1 MHLGNARTALLAWL
15 DARSR
20 NGVMLLRI
28 EDLDRH
34 RCRPEYTEL
43 LRQDLRWLGLDW
55 DAEMSPQSDRDDAYR
70 QAVDRLAQQ
79 GVVYECFC
87 SRRELDAQSA
97 PHGPDGERRYPGT
110 CAHLTPEERAERAG
124 ARAPALRVR
133 MPAATVEVTD
143 RVQGPIRQQL
153 DRDVGDVLV
162 RRSDGLFAYQ
172 LAVVVDDAADGVT
185 DVVRGAD
192 LAWSTPRQMVL
203 GRLLDLPEPSYA
215 HVPLML
221 GSDGQRLAKRNGA
234 RSIAELRDAGQSS
247 GSGRG
252 RVGALG
258 RADHRR
264 TAGACHRPNRRIL
277 ASDVTGNVGW
287 RRRRAKAKRCLRLS
301 LSSNTSRS

>member
-43 LRQDLRWLGLDW
+43 LRQDLQWLGLDW
-55 DAEMSPQSDRDDAYR
+55 DAEVSPQSDRDDAYR
-70 QAVDRLAQQ
+70 QAVDLLAQQ

-110 CAHLTPEERAERAG
+110 CAHLTLEQRAERAG
-124 ARAPALRVR
+124 ARPPALRVR
-133 MPAATVEVTD
+133 MPAAMVEVTD

-172 LAVVVDDAADGVT
+172 LAVVVDDAADRVT

-192 LAWSTPRQMVL
+192 LAWSTPRQMML
-203 GRLLDLPEPSYA
+203 SRLLDLPQPSYA

-234 RSIAELRDAGQSS
+234 RSIAELRDAGQSPAQV
-247 GSGRG
+247 
-252 RVGALG
+252 VGGLA
-258 RADHRR
+258 HS
-264 TAGACHRPNRRIL
+264 AGLITDTQPVL
-277 ASDVTGNVGW
+277 ATDLIDGFQLVM
-287 RRRRAKAKRCLRLS
+287 
-301 LSSNTSRS
+301 

>member
-43 LRQDLRWLGLDW
+43 LRQDLQWLGLDW
-55 DAEMSPQSDRDDAYR
+55 DAEVSPQSDRDDAYR
-70 QAVDRLAQQ
+70 QAVDLLAQQ

-110 CAHLTPEERAERAG
+110 CAHLTLEQRAERAG
-124 ARAPALRVR
+124 ARPPALRVR
-133 MPAATVEVTD
+133 MPGAMVEVTD

-172 LAVVVDDAADGVT
+172 LAVVVDDAADRVT

-192 LAWSTPRQMVL
+192 LAWSTPRQMML
-203 GRLLDLPEPSYA
+203 SRLLDLPQPSYA

-221 GSDGQRLAKRNGA
+221 GRRRSTAGQAKR
-234 RSIAELRDAGQSS
+234 RSLDC
-247 GSGRG
+247 
-252 RVGALG
+252 
-258 RADHRR
+258 RA
-264 TAGACHRPNRRIL
+264 A
-277 ASDVTGNVGW
+277 
-287 RRRRAKAKRCLRLS
+287 
-301 LSSNTSRS
+301 

>member
-20 NGVMLLRI
+20 NGAMLLRI

-34 RCRPEYTEL
+34 RCRPEYADL
-43 LRQDLRWLGLDW
+43 LRRDLRWLGLDW
-55 DAEMSPQSDRDDAYR
+55 DAEVTPQSDRDDAYR
-70 QAVDRLAQQ
+70 RAVDRLAQQ

-110 CAHLTPEERAERAG
+110 CAHLTLEERSERAG
-124 ARAPALRVR
+124 TRTPALRVR
-133 MPAATVEVTD
+133 MPATAVEVTD
-143 RVQGPIRQQL
+143 RVQGPIRQQV

-192 LAWSTPRQMVL
+192 LVWSTPRQMVL
-203 GRLLDLPEPSYA
+203 SRLLDLPLPSHA

-221 GSDGQRLAKRNGA
+221 GDDGRRLAKRNGA
-234 RSIAELRDAGQSS
+234 RSVAELREAGRSPAQV
-247 GSGRG
+247 
-252 RVGALG
+252 VGAL
-258 RADHRR
+258 AHS
-264 TAGACHRPNRRIL
+264 AGLITGAQPVLPTELIAGFHL
-277 ASDVTGNVGW
+277 AQ
-287 RRRRAKAKRCLRLS
+287 A
-301 LSSNTSRS
+301 

>member
-43 LRQDLRWLGLDW
+43 LRQDLQWLGLDW
-55 DAEMSPQSDRDDAYR
+55 DTETSPQSGRDDAYR

-79 GVVYECFC
+79 AVVYECFC
-87 SRRELDAQSA
+87 SRRELNAQSA
-97 PHGPDGERRYPGT
+97 PHGPGGERRYPGT
-110 CAHLTPEERAERAG
+110 CAHLTLDERDERAG

-133 MPAATVEVTD
+133 MPAAMIEVAD

-162 RRSDGLFAYQ
+162 RRADGLFAYQ

-185 DVVRGAD
+185 AVVRGAD

-203 GRLLDLPEPSYA
+203 GRLLDLPQPSYA

-234 RSIAELRDAGQSS
+234 RSIAELRDAGQSPAQI
-247 GSGRG
+247 
-252 RVGALG
+252 VGELA
-258 RADHRR
+258 HS
-264 TAGACHRPNRRIL
+264 AGLITEARPVLPTDLIDGFHL
-277 ASDVTGNVGW
+277 DQA
-287 RRRRAKAKRCLRLS
+287 
-301 LSSNTSRS
+301 